1 MTATTSPIHVARRRE
16 ISPIGALLLTI
27 AGNIL
32 VVAIAGLAVAGV
44 AAAAALVFGPQLLSA
59 L

>member
-1 MTATTSPIHVARRRE
+1 MTATTSPIRLARRRE
-16 ISPIGALLLTI
+16 ISAGGALLLTI

-32 VVAIAGLAVAGV
+32 VVAIAALAVAGV
-44 AAAAALVFGPQLLSA
+44 AVAAALVFGSQLLNA

>member
-1 MTATTSPIHVARRRE
+1 MTATTSPIRLPHRRE
-16 ISPIGALLLTI
+16 ISPLAALLLTI

-32 VVAIAGLAVAGV
+32 VLTIAALAVAGV
-44 AAAAALVFGPQLLSA
+44 AVAAALVFGPQVMNA